1 MQLNREVDQDGQI
14 PAGGMHAIVDITPYV
29 LPEILGRSRRH
40 SGGRFYLKLA
50 RVNDSRAVFHK
61 QASEMITAG
70 VANGLG
76 KEEVGTLFN
85 AAYLFV
91 FTEQCLLDGGIN
103 VGVGKSG
110 DEESTKESTKL
121 AAALTGASVGGGS
134 LPSFSVD
141 GDNTGQRE
149 DGASESRDELS
160 RRIVTET
167 ENKPFLTPY
176 LSHTFYLSLSC
187 QANGVREYCST
198 RSYSPTAD
206 KHPIAPKN

>member
-1 MQLNREVDQDGQI
+1 
-14 PAGGMHAIVDITPYV
+14 
-29 LPEILGRSRRH
+29 
-40 SGGRFYLKLA
+40 
-50 RVNDSRAVFHK
+50 
-61 QASEMITAG
+61 MITAD

-76 KEEVGTLFN
+76 REQVCTLFN
-85 AAYLFV
+85 AVYSFAFDEHC
-91 FTEQCLLDGGIN
+91 FIDGRLN

-110 DEESTKESTKL
+110 DEESAKL
-121 AAALTGASVGGGS
+121 AAELTGASVGEGS
-134 LPSFSVD
+134 LPLFSVD
-141 GDNTGQRE
+141 GDNPDQRE

-187 QANGVREYCST
+187 QANGVTEYCST

-206 KHPIAPKN
+206 THPIAPKN